1 MPQVEFIEYIQAPPQ
16 AVWDFISD
24 IRRGPEWVTVM
35 KEVLFVSDG
44 PIKKGS
50 VYRERSQVAV
60 STSETEWH
68 ITEFDP
74 PRRQVHETNEPM
86 LQAVLTMEVTPDGD
100 GARLLHRTD
109 FKMMPRFRPLGWLVE
124 KLFGYRTMSKE
135 LRQTVDN
142 AKRILEAEHGQ
153 AQVE

>member
-44 PIKKGS
+44 PVKKGS

-68 ITEFDP
+68 IT
-74 PRRQVHETNEPM
+74 
-86 LQAVLTMEVTPDGD
+86 
-100 GARLLHRTD
+100 
-109 FKMMPRFRPLGWLVE
+109 
-124 KLFGYRTMSKE
+124 
-135 LRQTVDN
+135 
-142 AKRILEAEHGQ
+142 
-153 AQVE
+153 